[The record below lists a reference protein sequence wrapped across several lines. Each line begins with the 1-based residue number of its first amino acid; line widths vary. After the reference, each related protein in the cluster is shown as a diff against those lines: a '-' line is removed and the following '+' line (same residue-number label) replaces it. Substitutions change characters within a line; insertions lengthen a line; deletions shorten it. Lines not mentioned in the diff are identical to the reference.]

1 MLSSFKAYLLL
12 ERAMAANTIAAY
24 EHDVSMLLAFLEA
37 NRPGKKL
44 EEITLADL
52 QDFLE
57 YINDLELATYSQ
69 ARIISGVKAF
79 FRFLMLEDVIK
90 EDPTEL
96 LQAPRLRKTLPE
108 ALTIQEVNDI
118 INAIPLDKPEGHR
131 NRAMLETLYSCGL
144 RVSELTSLLVSNLYL
159 DLGYLRVIGKGDK
172 ERLVP
177 IGEEAAKQINFY
189 RQHMRAQL
197 KIADKAKDVL
207 FLNRRG
213 SAISRVMVFN
223 IIKEAAQK
231 ANISKNVYPHIFRHS
246 FATHLVANGA
256 DLRAVQQ
263 MLGHSSITTTE
274 IYLHMDTGYLRQ
286 TLAAYHPRF

>member
-1 MLSSFKAYLLL
+1 MIQSFRAYLML
-12 ERAMAANTIAAY
+12 ERGMAKNTIAAY
-24 EHDVSMLLAFLEA
+24 AHDVSLLFSFLEEKKD
-37 NRPGKKL
+37 GKKL
-44 EEITLADL
+44 EDIRLGDL

-57 YINDLELATYSQ
+57 HINELEMGSYSQ
-69 ARIISGVKAF
+69 ARIISGVKSF
-79 FRFLMLEDVIK
+79 FRFLLLEDVIK

-96 LQAPRLRKTLPE
+96 LQAPRLRKALPE
-108 ALTIQEVNDI
+108 ALTLEEVDAI
-118 INAIPLDKPEGHR
+118 IAAIPLDKPEGHR
-131 NRAMLETLYSCGL
+131 NRAMLEVLYSCGL

-189 RQHMRAQL
+189 RQHQRAQL
-197 KIADKAKDVL
+197 KIKEKAKDVL
-207 FLNRRG
+207 FLNRLG
-213 SAISRVMVFN
+213 GPISRVMVFN
-223 IIKEAAQK
+223 IIKEAAAK
-231 ANISKNVYPHIFRHS
+231 ANIKKNVYPHIFRHS

-286 TLAAYHPRF
+286 TLADFHPRF

>member
-1 MLSSFKAYLLL
+1 MIQSFRAYLLL
-12 ERAMAANTIAAY
+12 ERGMAKNTIAAY
-24 EHDVSMLLAFLEA
+24 AHDVSLLFSFLEEKKD
-37 NRPGKKL
+37 GKKL
-44 EEITLADL
+44 EDIRLGDL

-57 YINDLELATYSQ
+57 HINELEMGSYSQ
-69 ARIISGVKAF
+69 ARIISGVKSF
-79 FRFLMLEDVIK
+79 FRFLLLEDVIK

-96 LQAPRLRKTLPE
+96 LQAPRLRKALPE
-108 ALTIQEVNDI
+108 ALTLEEVDAI
-118 INAIPLDKPEGHR
+118 IAAIPLDKPEGHR
-131 NRAMLETLYSCGL
+131 NRAMLEVLYSCGL

-177 IGEEAAKQINFY
+177 IGEEAAKQINIY
-189 RQHMRAQL
+189 RQHQRAQL
-197 KIADKAKDVL
+197 KIKEKAKDVL
-207 FLNRRG
+207 FLNRLG
-213 SAISRVMVFN
+213 GPISRVMVFN
-223 IIKEAAQK
+223 IIKEAAAK
-231 ANISKNVYPHIFRHS
+231 ANIKKNVYPHIFRHS

-286 TLAAYHPRF
+286 TLADFHPRF

>member
-1 MLSSFKAYLLL
+1 MIQSFKAYLLL
-12 ERAMAANTIAAY
+12 ERAMAKNTISAY
-24 EHDVSMLLAFLEA
+24 EHDAVMLQVFLDEKYPGLKLEA
-37 NRPGKKL
+37 V
-44 EEITLADL
+44 TLVHL

-57 YINDLELATYSQ
+57 YISDMELASYSQ
-69 ARIISGVKAF
+69 ARIISGIKAY
-79 FRFLMLEDVIK
+79 FRFLLLEDIIT

-96 LQAPRLRKTLPE
+96 LQAPRLRKSLPE
-108 ALTIQEVNDI
+108 ALTEEEVNDI

-159 DLGYLRVIGKGDK
+159 DLGYLRVIGKGNK

-189 RQHMRAQL
+189 KANWRAQL
-197 KIADKAKDVL
+197 KIAEKAKDVL

-213 SAISRVMVFN
+213 GAISRIMVFN
-223 IIKEAAQK
+223 IIKEAALK
-231 ANISKNVYPHIFRHS
+231 ANITKNVYPHIFRHS

-286 TLAAYHPRF
+286 TMAQFHPRF

>member
-1 MLSSFKAYLLL
+1 MIQSFRAYLLL
-12 ERAMAANTIAAY
+12 ERGMAKNTIAAY
-24 EHDVSMLLAFLEA
+24 AHDVSLLFSFLEEKKD
-37 NRPGKKL
+37 GKKL
-44 EEITLADL
+44 EDIRLGDL

-57 YINDLELATYSQ
+57 HINELEMGSYSQ
-69 ARIISGVKAF
+69 ARIISGVKSF
-79 FRFLMLEDVIK
+79 FRFLLLEDVIK

-96 LQAPRLRKTLPE
+96 LQAPRLRKALPE
-108 ALTIQEVNDI
+108 ALTLEEVDAI
-118 INAIPLDKPEGHR
+118 IAAIPLDKPEGHR
-131 NRAMLETLYSCGL
+131 NRAMLEVLYSCGL

-189 RQHMRAQL
+189 RQHQRAQL
-197 KIADKAKDVL
+197 KIKEKAKDVL
-207 FLNRRG
+207 FLNRLG
-213 SAISRVMVFN
+213 GPISRVMVFN
-223 IIKEAAQK
+223 IIKEAAAK
-231 ANISKNVYPHIFRHS
+231 ANIKKNVYPHIFRHS

-286 TLAAYHPRF
+286 TLADFHPRF

>member
-1 MLSSFKAYLLL
+1 MIQSFRAYLML
-12 ERAMAANTIAAY
+12 ERGMAKNTIAAY
-24 EHDVSMLLAFLEA
+24 AHDVSLLFSFLEEKKD
-37 NRPGKKL
+37 GKKL
-44 EEITLADL
+44 EDIRLGDL

-57 YINDLELATYSQ
+57 HINELEMGSYSQ
-69 ARIISGVKAF
+69 ARIISGVKSF
-79 FRFLMLEDVIK
+79 FRFLLLEDVIK

-96 LQAPRLRKTLPE
+96 LQAPRLRKALPE
-108 ALTIQEVNDI
+108 ALTLEEVDAI
-118 INAIPLDKPEGHR
+118 IAAISLDKPEGHR
-131 NRAMLETLYSCGL
+131 NRAMLEVLYSCGL

-189 RQHMRAQL
+189 RQHQRAQL
-197 KIADKAKDVL
+197 KIKEKAKDVL
-207 FLNRRG
+207 FLNRLG
-213 SAISRVMVFN
+213 GPISRVMVFN
-223 IIKEAAQK
+223 IIKEAAAK
-231 ANISKNVYPHIFRHS
+231 ANIKKNVYPHIFRHS

-286 TLAAYHPRF
+286 TLADFHPRF

>member
-1 MLSSFKAYLLL
+1 
-12 ERAMAANTIAAY
+12 MAANTIAAY

-37 NRPGKKL
+37 NHPGKKL

-79 FRFLMLEDVIK
+79 FRFLLLEEVIK

-108 ALTIQEVNDI
+108 ALTIEEVNAI
-118 INAIPLDKPEGHR
+118 ISAIPLDKPEGHR

-213 SAISRVMVFN
+213 GAISRVMVFN

>member
-108 ALTIQEVNDI
+108 ALTIEEVNAI
-118 INAIPLDKPEGHR
+118 ISAIPLDKPEGHR
-131 NRAMLETLYSCGL
+131 NRALLETLYSCGL
-144 RVSELTSLLVSNLYL
+144 RVSELTGLLVSNLYL
-159 DLGYLRVIGKGDK
+159 DLGYLRVIGKGNK

-177 IGEEAAKQINFY
+177 IGEEAARQINFY

-213 SAISRVMVFN
+213 GAISRVMVFN

>member
-108 ALTIQEVNDI
+108 ALTIEEVNASI
-118 INAIPLDKPEGHR
+118 SAIPLDKPEGHR

-144 RVSELTSLLVSNLYL
+144 RVSELTGLLVSNLYL
-159 DLGYLRVIGKGDK
+159 DLGYLRVIGKGNK

-177 IGEEAAKQINFY
+177 IGEEAARQINFY

-213 SAISRVMVFN
+213 GAISRVMVFN

>member
-1 MLSSFKAYLLL
+1 ML
-12 ERAMAANTIAAY
+12 ERGMAKNTIAAY
-24 EHDVSMLLAFLEA
+24 AHDVSLLFSFLEEKKD
-37 NRPGKKL
+37 GKKL
-44 EEITLADL
+44 EDIRLGDL

-57 YINDLELATYSQ
+57 HINELEMGSYSQ
-69 ARIISGVKAF
+69 ARIISGVKSF
-79 FRFLMLEDVIK
+79 FRFLLLEDVIK

-96 LQAPRLRKTLPE
+96 LQAPRLRKALPE
-108 ALTIQEVNDI
+108 ALTLEEVDAI
-118 INAIPLDKPEGHR
+118 IAAIPLDKPEGHR
-131 NRAMLETLYSCGL
+131 NRAMLEVLYSCGL

-189 RQHMRAQL
+189 RQHQRAQL
-197 KIADKAKDVL
+197 KIKEKAKDVL
-207 FLNRRG
+207 FLNRLG
-213 SAISRVMVFN
+213 GPISRVMVFN
-223 IIKEAAQK
+223 IIKEAAAK
-231 ANISKNVYPHIFRHS
+231 ANIKKNVYPHIFRHS

-286 TLAAYHPRF
+286 TLADFHPRF

>member
-1 MLSSFKAYLLL
+1 
-12 ERAMAANTIAAY
+12 MAANTIAAY

-108 ALTIQEVNDI
+108 ALTIEEVNAI
-118 INAIPLDKPEGHR
+118 ISAIPLDKPEGHR

-144 RVSELTSLLVSNLYL
+144 RVSELTGLLVSNLYL
-159 DLGYLRVIGKGDK
+159 DLGYLRVIGKGNK

-177 IGEEAAKQINFY
+177 IGEEAARQINFY

-213 SAISRVMVFN
+213 GAISRVMVFN

>member
-1 MLSSFKAYLLL
+1 MIQSFKAYLLL
-12 ERAMAANTIAAY
+12 ERGMAKNTIAAY
-24 EHDVSMLLAFLEA
+24 EHDVSLLLAFMETQKVG
-37 NRPGKKL
+37 RKL
-44 EEITLADL
+44 EDITLADL
-52 QDFLE
+52 QDFME
-57 YINDLELATYSQ
+57 YINKLELASYSQ
-69 ARIISGVKAF
+69 ARIISGVKSF
-79 FRFLMLEDVIK
+79 FRFLLLEEVIK

-96 LQAPRLRKTLPE
+96 LQAPRLRKSLPE
-108 ALTIQEVNDI
+108 ALTIEEVDAVI
-118 INAIPLDKPEGHR
+118 AAIPLDKPEGHR
-131 NRAMLETLYSCGL
+131 NRAMLEVLYSCGL

-177 IGEEAAKQINFY
+177 IGEEAGKQINFY
-189 RQHMRAQL
+189 RQHQRAQL
-197 KIADKAKDVL
+197 KIKEKAKDVL
-207 FLNRRG
+207 FLNRLG
-213 SAISRVMVFN
+213 GPISRVMVFN
-223 IIKEAAQK
+223 IIKEAAAK

-286 TLAAYHPRF
+286 TLADFHPRF